1 MNFGLYGL
9 TGGVGMGKST
19 VSRLLSEMGVAWVD
33 SDDLAR
39 SVVEPSQPALD
50 MIRDEFGDEY
60 IGPQGNLDRSKMASL
75 IFENEGQRKKLEGI
89 IHPMVRNLWKEKVE
103 QWRLDRFNKGVVI
116 IPLLFEVSLE
126 VEFDRIICVASTGE
140 TQIERL
146 KVRGWEAGQIGSRI
160 RSQISIT
167 EKMERSDYVIWNEGS
182 IKALKKQLQLVFT

>member
-19 VSRLLSEMGVAWVD
+19 VSRLLSEMGITWVD

-39 SVVEPSQPALD
+39 SVVEPGQPALD

-75 IFENEGQRKKLEGI
+75 VFANEGQRKKLEGI
-89 IHPMVRNLWKEKVE
+89 IHPMVRNLWQEKVE
-103 QWRLDRFNKGVVI
+103 RWKSDKFDKGVVV

-126 VEFDRIICVASTGE
+126 VEFDRVICVASTGE
-140 TQIERL
+140 TQIDRL
-146 KVRGWEAGQIGSRI
+146 KMRGWEADQIGSRI
-160 RSQISIT
+160 GSQMCIT
-167 EKMERSDYVIWNEGS
+167 EKMERSDCIIWNEGS
-182 IKALKKQLQLVFT
+182 IDTLKKQLQLVFT

>member
-39 SVVEPSQPALD
+39 SVVEPGQPALN

-75 IFENEGQRKKLEGI
+75 VFENEGQRKKLEGI
-89 IHPMVRNLWKEKVE
+89 IHPMVRNLWQEKVE
-103 QWRLDRFNKGVVI
+103 QWRLGKFDKGVVV

-126 VEFDRIICVASTGE
+126 VEFDHIICVASTGE

-182 IKALKKQLQLVFT
+182 IDTLKKQLQLVLS

>member
-39 SVVEPSQPALD
+39 SVVEPGQPALD

-75 IFENEGQRKKLEGI
+75 VFENEDQR
-89 IHPMVRNLWKEKVE
+89 
-103 QWRLDRFNKGVVI
+103 NK
-116 IPLLFEVSLE
+116 
-126 VEFDRIICVASTGE
+126 
-140 TQIERL
+140 
-146 KVRGWEAGQIGSRI
+146 
-160 RSQISIT
+160 
-167 EKMERSDYVIWNEGS
+167 
-182 IKALKKQLQLVFT
+182 

>member
-1 MNFGLYGL
+1 M
-9 TGGVGMGKST
+9 
-19 VSRLLSEMGVAWVD
+19 
-33 SDDLAR
+33 
-39 SVVEPSQPALD
+39 
-50 MIRDEFGDEY
+50 
-60 IGPQGNLDRSKMASL
+60 
-75 IFENEGQRKKLEGI
+75 
-89 IHPMVRNLWKEKVE
+89 
-103 QWRLDRFNKGVVI
+103 I

>member
-1 MNFGLYGL
+1 
-9 TGGVGMGKST
+9 MGKST

-39 SVVEPSQPALD
+39 RVVEPGQPALN

-75 IFENEGQRKKLEGI
+75 VFENEGQRKKLEGI
-89 IHPMVRNLWKEKVE
+89 IHPMVRNLWQEKVE
-103 QWRLDRFNKGVVI
+103 QWRLGKFDKGVVV

-160 RSQISIT
+160 RSQMSIT

-182 IKALKKQLQLVFT
+182 IDTLKKQLQLVFS

>member
-1 MNFGLYGL
+1 
-9 TGGVGMGKST
+9 MGKST

-39 SVVEPSQPALD
+39 RVVEPGQPALN

-75 IFENEGQRKKLEGI
+75 VFENEGQREKLEGI
-89 IHPMVRNLWKEKVE
+89 IHPMVRNLWQEKVE
-103 QWRLDRFNKGVVI
+103 QWRLDKFDKGVVV

-146 KVRGWEAGQIGSRI
+146 KVRGWEAGQIGPRI
-160 RSQISIT
+160 RSQMSIT

-182 IKALKKQLQLVFT
+182 IDILKKQLQLIFT

>member
-19 VSRLLSEMGVAWVD
+19 VSRLLSEMGITWVD

-39 SVVEPSQPALD
+39 SVVEPGQPALD

-75 IFENEGQRKKLEGI
+75 VFANEGQRKKLEGI
-89 IHPMVRNLWKEKVE
+89 IHPMVRNLWQEKVE
-103 QWRLDRFNKGVVI
+103 RWKSDKFDKGVVV

-126 VEFDRIICVASTGE
+126 VEFGRVICVASTEE
-140 TQIERL
+140 TQIDRL
-146 KVRGWEAGQIGSRI
+146 KKRGWEADQIGSRI
-160 RSQISIT
+160 RSQMCIT
-167 EKMERSDYVIWNEGS
+167 EKMKRSDCIIWNEGS
-182 IKALKKQLQLVFT
+182 IDTLKKQLQLVFT